1 MLLFQE
7 SFSDHSM
14 SGDHLVTPSTS
25 LYSSYLICVC
35 VCVRPTSPFH
45 PPTPHHMFNFMAKH
59 FSSLAWIIFIFLK
72 LDKKITHLDFLDSTK
87 YPSQKRIWI

>member
-7 SFSDHSM
+7 SFSDHSV

-25 LYSSYLICVC
+25 LYSSYLMCVC
-35 VCVRPTSPFH
+35 VCLSHPSLPPSYPSP
-45 PPTPHHMFNFMAKH
+45 MFNFMAKH

-72 LDKKITHLDFLDSTK
+72 LDKKITHLDFLDTTK